1 MKDVNY
7 LKANGFNVDS
17 VMDSLGGM
25 EMYDEILN
33 DFLSEGTVEK
43 LLTYKANMDMA
54 NYAIIVHNLKG
65 ECMYLGIEK
74 LANMAF
80 EHQVKSEANDQVY
93 INNNFEILMTE
104 LRRVNA
110 VAKTYLGIQ

>member
-17 VMDSLGGM
+17 VLDALGDM

-33 DFLSEGTVEK
+33 DFLSEGTVDK
-43 LLTYKANMDMA
+43 LLMHKQNMDMV
-54 NYAIIVHNLKG
+54 NYAIVVHNLKG

-80 EHQVKSEANDQVY
+80 EHQLKSEANDLVY
-93 INNNFEILMTE
+93 INANFEILMAE
-104 LRRVNA
+104 LRRVNT

>member
-43 LLTYKANMDMA
+43 LINFKTNNDMV
-54 NYAIIVHNLKG
+54 NYAIVVHNLKG

-80 EHQVKSEANDQVY
+80 EHQVKSEANDLAY
-93 INNNFEILMTE
+93 INTNFEVLMAE
-104 LRRVNA
+104 LRRVNE
-110 VAKTYLGIQ
+110 VAKTYLGV